1 MNLFDKVRGLL
12 KSSGQG
18 EKIHRL
24 KDIDTREVS
33 LVDHPAIDE
42 PFIEIKSKDGNV
54 EKEPKE
60 EAMDKKDVEAM
71 ISTALAPLAEGIQT
85 LTKGLEA
92 INKSVNEGK
101 ADLGK
106 IAELH
111 TAVTALKTDFE
122 DFTKES
128 VEVTTKVATRVN
140 EIVDKI
146 NAPRSEKIAGGEG
159 SEQGNK
165 GAAKWPSLAKIAV
178 R

>member
-12 KSSGQG
+12 VSKGQG

-42 PFIEIKSKDGNV
+42 TFIEVKSKDGII
-54 EKEPKE
+54 EKAPKE
-60 EAMDKKDVEAM
+60 EAMEKKDVQAM
-71 ISTALAPLAEGIQT
+71 IDAALTPLAEGIAT
-85 LTKGLEA
+85 LTKGLEGLT
-92 INKSVNEGK
+92 KSVNEGK
-101 ADLGK
+101 ADIGK
-106 IAELH
+106 IAEMH

-122 DFTKES
+122 EFTKES

-146 NAPRSEKIAGGEG
+146 NAPRSSKIAGGEG
-159 SEQGNK
+159 TEANGEK
-165 GAAKWPSLAKIAV
+165 ATRWPSLRGIV
-178 R
+178 LR